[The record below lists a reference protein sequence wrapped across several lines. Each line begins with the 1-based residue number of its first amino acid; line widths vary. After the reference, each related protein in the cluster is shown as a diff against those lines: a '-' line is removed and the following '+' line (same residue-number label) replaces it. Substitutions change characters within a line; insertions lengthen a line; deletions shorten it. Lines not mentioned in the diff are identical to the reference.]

1 MTSSPSA
8 DSAGQATSPTVAG
21 PGIVEDRYTV
31 VSADCHA
38 GGSSDAYGEYLDPA
52 FREAYV
58 EWREGYAN
66 PFRDLQ
72 DGGKVRNWHDDI
84 RNAELEAEGIA
95 AEVIFPNTVPPFFPT
110 GQLIA
115 RPPRRAEDYERR
127 LAGIRAHNRW
137 LVDWCG
143 RYPGRRI
150 GLAQVFLNEVDD
162 AVAEAEWA
170 AEAGLPGVLV
180 PAVPPD
186 AAVAP
191 LFSRSHDRFWSA
203 CADLDLVVVQHG
215 GGGMPSYR
223 DTDAAYFMLLME
235 AKFFANRSLWHL
247 VLSGVFERHPT
258 LRFVMTEQGV
268 SWLPA
273 VLDEMD
279 GYWHQMRRTGRVGE
293 LDFDVHDVLPRPPRD
308 YVAEQVW
315 IGASFPAP
323 SDAAVIA
330 EIGVDRVMWGSDYP
344 HDEGTQPDTTA
355 ALRRSFHD
363 WGPADVATVL
373 AGTAATVYG
382 VDLPTLAPIAAA
394 HGPTVAAVAE
404 PLDEIPE
411 SNNSPAFTRP

>member
-1 MTSSPSA
+1 VSGPSII
-8 DSAGQATSPTVAG
+8 DG
-21 PGIVEDRYTV
+21 RYTI

-38 GGSSDAYGEYLDPA
+38 GGSSDDYAAYLDPA
-52 FREAYV
+52 YREEYA
-58 EWREGYAN
+58 EWRGAYAN

-72 DGGKVRNWHDDI
+72 DGGKVRNWDDDL
-84 RNAELEAEGIA
+84 RNRELEAEGIA
-95 AEVIFPNTVPPFFPT
+95 AEVVFPNTVPPFFPT

-115 RPPRRAEDYERR
+115 RPPRDGDEYRRR
-127 LAGIRAHNRW
+127 LAGVRAHNRW

-143 RYPGRRI
+143 RLPGRRI
-150 GLAQVFLNEVDD
+150 GLAQVFLNDVDE
-162 AVAEAEWA
+162 AIAEAEWA
-170 AEAGLPGVLV
+170 VEAGLTGVLI

-186 AAVAP
+186 TDVAA
-191 LFSRSHDRFWSA
+191 LFSRAHDRFWAA

-215 GGGMPSYR
+215 GGGMPAYR
-223 DTDAAYFMLLME
+223 DTDAAHFLLLME
-235 AKFFANRSLWHL
+235 ARFFANRSLWHL

-279 GYWHQMRRTGRVGE
+279 GYWEQMRRTGRVGE
-293 LDFDVHDVLPRPPRD
+293 LDFDVEALLPRPPRE

-330 EIGVDRVMWGSDYP
+330 EVGLDRIMWGADYP

-355 ALRRSFHD
+355 ALRRAFHD
-363 WGPADVATVL
+363 WDPADLATIL

-382 VDLPTLAPIAAA
+382 VDLAALAPVAAA
-394 HGPTVAAVAE
+394 HGPTVAEVAE
-404 PLDEIPE
+404 PLDEIPTG
-411 SNNSPAFTRP
+411 NNSPAFTRP

>member
-1 MTSSPSA
+1 VTA
-8 DSAGQATSPTVAG
+8 DRAGAAG
-21 PGIVEDRYTV
+21 PGIVDGRYTI

-38 GGSSDAYGEYLDPA
+38 GGSSDDYAEYLDPA
-52 FREAYV
+52 YRDAYA
-58 EWREGYAN
+58 EWRQAYAN

-72 DGGKVRNWHDDI
+72 DGAKIRNWDDGVRN
-84 RNAELEAEGIA
+84 RELETEGIA
-95 AEVIFPNTVPPFFPT
+95 AEVVFPNTVPPFFPT

-115 RPPRRAEDYERR
+115 RPPRNGDDHRRR

-137 LVDWCG
+137 LVDWCD
-143 RYPGRRI
+143 RLPGRRV
-150 GLAQVFLNEVDD
+150 GLAQVFLNDVEE
-162 AVAEAEWA
+162 AVADARWA
-170 AEAGLPGVLV
+170 AEAGLAGVLV

-186 AAVAP
+186 SDVAP
-191 LFSRSHDRFWSA
+191 LFSAGHDRFWAA

-215 GGGMPSYR
+215 GGGMPAYR
-223 DTDAAYFMLLME
+223 DTEAAYFLLLME
-235 AKFFANRSLWHL
+235 AKFFANRTLWHL

-279 GYWHQMRRTGRVGE
+279 GYWQQMRRTGRVGE
-293 LDFDVHDVLPRPPRD
+293 LDFDVEALLPRPPRE

-323 SDAAVIA
+323 SDAAIIA
-330 EIGVDRVMWGSDYP
+330 ELGADRVMWGSDYP

-363 WGPADVATVL
+363 WDPADLATIL
-373 AGTAATVYG
+373 AGTAAAVYG
-382 VDLPTLAPIAAA
+382 VDLPALAPVASTI
-394 HGPTVAAVAE
+394 GPRVTDVAE
-404 PLDEIPE
+404 PLDAIPPD
-411 SNNSPAFTRP
+411 NNSPAFSRP